1 MNENATNNTIILN
14 QDSTAEEYAKILRGR
29 YITGITLT
37 NMDCDGYALAATL
50 TLDNGD
56 VLTLEANEGR
66 GCCRKRMVS
75 HHPRLLSRQQ
85 DRPHHGRPR

>member
-66 GCCRKRMVS
+66 GGRKRMVS